1 MLTSLLGFID
11 LLTYLE
17 RPTVIIGLV
26 CLVVGTS
33 FALLAG
39 RVADAVDKDQPVNGP
54 SKVETTLKIIGVSI
68 MLAGFI
74 LIAIP
79 S

>member
-1 MLTSLLGFID
+1 MTLSLLGFID

-17 RPTVIIGLV
+17 RPTVIGGMM
-26 CLVVGTS
+26 CLVVGAS
-33 FALLAG
+33 IALLAG
-39 RVADAVDKDQPVNGP
+39 RIANAVNKTPTNQP
-54 SKVETTLKIIGVSI
+54 SKFESVLKVVGVCI
-68 MLAGFI
+68 LTVGFI

>member
-17 RPTVIIGLV
+17 RPTVIAGMI
-26 CLVVGTS
+26 CLVVGAS
-33 FALLAG
+33 VALLAG
-39 RVADAVDKDQPVNGP
+39 RVADAVDKNATSGQ
-54 SKVETTLKIIGVSI
+54 SKVESVMKIVGVCI
-68 MLAGFI
+68 MTAGFI

>member
-17 RPTVIIGLV
+17 RPTVIIGMI
-26 CLVVGTS
+26 CLVVGAS
-33 FALLAG
+33 VALLAG
-39 RVADAVDKDQPVNGP
+39 RVADAVDKNQVSGKQ
-54 SKVETTLKIIGVSI
+54 SKVESVMKIVGVCI
-68 MLAGFI
+68 MTAGFI